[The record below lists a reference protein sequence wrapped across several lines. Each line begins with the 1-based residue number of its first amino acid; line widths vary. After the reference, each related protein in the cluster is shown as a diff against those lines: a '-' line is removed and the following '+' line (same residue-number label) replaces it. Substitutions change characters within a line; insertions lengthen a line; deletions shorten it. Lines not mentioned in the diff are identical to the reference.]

1 MNALPE
7 LKECDET
14 AAKSLVW
21 DKPVRPWTPRVVE
34 PAKRRKPRRA
44 SLWAWV
50 VAIHG
55 AVADWLE
62 REPPFCAVMVVL
74 LSVLVLL
81 WIVL

>member
-14 AAKSLVW
+14 AAKALVW
-21 DKPVRPWTPRVVE
+21 DKPVRPWVPRVVE

-50 VAIHG
+50 VAIHR
-55 AVADWLE
+55 AVADWLDE
-62 REPPFCAVMVVL
+62 LPMFGRLIIPLIVL
-74 LSVLVLL
+74 LVGLK
-81 WIVL
+81 IVL